1 MKLPFIE
8 FESKGLT
15 MLSGYVSLVSKGHF
29 YSIFEKTMSYGG
41 TRFHGTLATF
51 FELPAWGFGL
61 GNWSEGSYVLL
72 EKNPILWKNNY
83 EFENGLWGPKPVS
96 YISAL
101 ILETGILL
109 SY

>member
-1 MKLPFIE
+1 
-8 FESKGLT
+8 
-15 MLSGYVSLVSKGHF
+15 
-29 YSIFEKTMSYGG
+29 MSYGG

-83 EFENGLWGPKPVS
+83 EFENGLWDQS
-96 YISAL
+96 LFHI
-101 ILETGILL
+101 
-109 SY
+109 